1 MTYIADPDI
10 FDRAVLNGMNSRRHN
25 YTDRSNHLKMAE
37 QQLQQEHIWQ
47 CLEWHDDALAALT
60 RADAPADDIS
70 SIADLLMQGMEV
82 EHEEVTNG
90 TDFYYH
96 DWEISP
102 LNTGDWKFSNN
113 FNGSAFCDST
123 LLTGLEI
130 CRDMD
135 QDLTSLTERFARD
148 LSLIQEIRLK
158 QLVEA
163 AIQHGVN
170 GGLLVA
176 ERIMDEMKQSVA
188 FAER

>member
-1 MTYIADPDI
+1 MNYIDSTDI
-10 FDRAVLNGMNSRRHN
+10 FDRGALNGMHSSRHN
-25 YTDRSNHLKMAE
+25 YTDRSNHLIAAE
-37 QQLQQEHIWQ
+37 QQLEQEHMWQ
-47 CLEWHDDALAALT
+47 CLEWHGDALAALT

-70 SIADLLMQGMEV
+70 SIADLLMQGMEA
-82 EHEEVTNG
+82 EHDEVTNG

-96 DWEISP
+96 DWEIKP
-102 LNTGDWKFSNN
+102 TNTGDWKFSNN

-158 QLVEA
+158 QLVQA

-170 GGLLVA
+170 GGLHIHDNIEK
-176 ERIMDEMKQSVA
+176 ERTVQEVKPK
-188 FAER
+188 